1 MDEENPP
8 TTEAPPMV
16 ALEEE
21 GSGTQSE
28 SDPTLAGLDPLEKLL
43 ARPTL
48 NPWYESGSL
57 FPSIPTDV

>member
-1 MDEENPP
+1 
-8 TTEAPPMV
+8 MV